1 MSLLDIAKLPTA
13 ENSAIHLNEKDNVAV
28 ARVPLAEG
36 QDLKVG
42 EAAFQVKN
50 PVPAGHKVALRNIA
64 KGETIYRYGQVIGR
78 AKSDIA
84 QGEHMHVHN
93 VGFEEVSFD
102 YEFPSVEVPI
112 PPVPANAPTFLGYK
126 REDGRAGTR
135 NFVAVVAASNCAA
148 HTAELIA
155 HSFDGAT
162 LPPGVDGVIAF
173 PHGEGCGMSIGPDTQ
188 QLQRTLA
195 GILSHPNV
203 GAAIIL
209 GLGCEVN
216 QIDHYLGANA
226 PRTDRLMGMTLQN
239 TGGTRASVEHARKF
253 ILEQMDKLAAEQRVE
268 LPASLITVGLNCG
281 GSDSFSG
288 ITANPA
294 LGYASDL
301 LAKIGATSVLAET
314 TEIFGAEHLLVKR
327 SRNREVAERLLGFVK
342 SYKKYLAQF
351 EGSSFNDNPSPGN
364 KEGGLT
370 NIVEKSLGAVAK
382 GGTSTLNEVLDY
394 AERIHG
400 PGFCFMNTPGY
411 DPVSL
416 TGLAAGGCNVIVF
429 TTGRGSAIGFPTV
442 PVIKVATN
450 TNTFKRMRDNMDINA
465 GLIADGDS
473 TVPAVGQEMYDM
485 ILRVAS
491 GERTCAE
498 RLGHQEFVP
507 WRIGPVM

>member
-13 ENSAIHLNEKDNVAV
+13 ENSAIHLHSSDNVAV

-36 QDLKVG
+36 QDLKVDG
-42 EAAFQVKN
+42 IALKVKN
-50 PVPAGHKVALRNIA
+50 PVPAGHKVALKDIA
-64 KGETIYRYGQVIGR
+64 QGEIIYRYGQVIGR
-78 AKSDIA
+78 AKVNIE
-84 QGEHMHVHN
+84 QGQHMHVHN
-93 VGFEEVSFD
+93 VGFEEQSFN
-102 YEFPSVEVPI
+102 YEFPTGDTA
-112 PPVPANAPTFLGYK
+112 PPPLPANMPTFMGFK

-135 NFVAVVAASNCAA
+135 NYIAVVAASNCAA

-155 HSFDGAT
+155 RSFDGAT
-162 LPPGVDGVIAF
+162 LPPNVDGVIAF

-188 QLQRTLA
+188 QLQRTLSGMLA
-195 GILSHPNV
+195 HPNV

-216 QIDHYLGANA
+216 QIEHYLGPNA
-226 PRTDRLMGMTLQN
+226 PRSSRLLGMTLQN
-239 TGGTRASVEHARKF
+239 SGGTRASVEAARKF
-253 ILEQMDKLAAEQRVE
+253 ILEQMDKLAEEKRVE
-268 LPASLITVGLNCG
+268 LPGNLITVGLNCG

-294 LGYASDL
+294 LGYTSDL
-301 LAKIGATSVLAET
+301 LAEIGAASVLAET

-327 SRNREVAERLLGFVK
+327 SRNRAVAERLLSFVTG
-342 SYKKYLAQF
+342 YKKYLSQF
-351 EGSSFNDNPSPGN
+351 AGSSFNDNPSPGN

-382 GGTSTLNEVLDY
+382 GGTSNLNEVLDY

-416 TGLAAGGCNVIVF
+416 TGLAAGGSNIIVF

-450 TNTFKRMRDNMDINA
+450 TNMYKRLQDNMDINA
-465 GLIADGDS
+465 GRIADGDA
-473 TVPAVGQEMYDM
+473 TVQGIGKEIYDM
-485 ILRVAS
+485 IMRVAS

>member
-1 MSLLDIAKLPTA
+1 M
-13 ENSAIHLNEKDNVAV
+13 
-28 ARVPLAEG
+28 
-36 QDLKVG
+36 
-42 EAAFQVKN
+42 
-50 PVPAGHKVALRNIA
+50 
-64 KGETIYRYGQVIGR
+64 
-78 AKSDIA
+78 
-84 QGEHMHVHN
+84 
-93 VGFEEVSFD
+93 
-102 YEFPSVEVPI
+102 
-112 PPVPANAPTFLGYK
+112 
-126 REDGRAGTR
+126 
-135 NFVAVVAASNCAA
+135 
-148 HTAELIA
+148 
-155 HSFDGAT
+155 
-162 LPPGVDGVIAF
+162 
-173 PHGEGCGMSIGPDTQ
+173 
-188 QLQRTLA
+188 
-195 GILSHPNV
+195 
-203 GAAIIL
+203 
-209 GLGCEVN
+209 
-216 QIDHYLGANA
+216 
-226 PRTDRLMGMTLQN
+226 
-239 TGGTRASVEHARKF
+239 
-253 ILEQMDKLAAEQRVE
+253 
-268 LPASLITVGLNCG
+268 
-281 GSDSFSG
+281 
-288 ITANPA
+288 
-294 LGYASDL
+294 
-301 LAKIGATSVLAET
+301 
-314 TEIFGAEHLLVKR
+314 KR

-465 GLIADGDS
+465 GLIADGES